1 LPTGSAISFRSSG
14 RDCLNSKGVK
24 VNTVLRLTLRLL
36 GPITRLLVNLQV
48 EIICRLSAE
57 ER

>member
-1 LPTGSAISFRSSG
+1 
-14 RDCLNSKGVK
+14 